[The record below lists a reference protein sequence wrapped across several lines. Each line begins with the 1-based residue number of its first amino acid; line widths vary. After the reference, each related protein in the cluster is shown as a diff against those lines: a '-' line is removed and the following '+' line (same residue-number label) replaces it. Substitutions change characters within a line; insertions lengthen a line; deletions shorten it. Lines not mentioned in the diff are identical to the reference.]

1 MIYSQK
7 LPNNLKSNLKVTL
20 SDFSK
25 GINTKISENLLP
37 LNYAVNS
44 FNFDFNSGSL
54 TQGLGLKELEIP
66 YYNDLVKK
74 FDTPEG
80 VTKIER
86 FWLFTRY
93 DAGIDGYVPLLMV
106 YSDDKKLYYGRFEG
120 SLTTLVDTGVTFDDM
135 PNCINWRL
143 SDGDN
148 FIACSKNKIVKF
160 DGINQ
165 PIEYS
170 EDVPAISSVALYA
183 GRLFAT
189 SSGDENILWF
199 SDDLNPMNWKKS
211 QFEGGYIELG
221 GERGRLKKVI
231 ESNNYLYIIRDFGI
245 TRLTGWGMQSDF
257 VVKNMYLTT
266 GKLYYN
272 SAVLCGNLIMMLCK
286 DGIYC
291 FDGNSMQK
299 INVGLDKFFE
309 NVDNSNAVGA
319 FLEGKYYL
327 ACRLNYNDDNFVG
340 CENGEYINNT
350 LIEFDLSNGEINISR
365 GVDISYMYAVQAP
378 KISKL
383 VLCVNGENQDK
394 LFELT
399 HNGCVF
405 GVPTHKIWTSPL
417 TDMGYPNYKKVLK
430 SITLNTSSDIDIE
443 INMDNKKYAFLVK
456 GDTNP
461 VRVPLNVIGN
471 KFSITFSCKTEN
483 CEISNPQLLVS
494 LC

>member
-245 TRLTGWGMQSDF
+245 TRLTGWGIQSDF
-257 VVKNMYLTT
+257 VVKNMYLT
-266 GKLYYN
+266 KMRVYLQALL
-272 SAVLCGNLIMMLCK
+272 SAKN
-286 DGIYC
+286 
-291 FDGNSMQK
+291 
-299 INVGLDKFFE
+299 
-309 NVDNSNAVGA
+309 GA
-319 FLEGKYYL
+319 
-327 ACRLNYNDDNFVG
+327 
-340 CENGEYINNT
+340 
-350 LIEFDLSNGEINISR
+350 
-365 GVDISYMYAVQAP
+365 
-378 KISKL
+378 
-383 VLCVNGENQDK
+383 
-394 LFELT
+394 
-399 HNGCVF
+399 
-405 GVPTHKIWTSPL
+405 
-417 TDMGYPNYKKVLK
+417 KKVTLLPM
-430 SITLNTSSDIDIE
+430 SISMTDE
-443 INMDNKKYAFLVK
+443 
-456 GDTNP
+456 
-461 VRVPLNVIGN
+461 R
-471 KFSITFSCKTEN
+471 
-483 CEISNPQLLVS
+483 
-494 LC
+494 